1 MALLSLLTLLLSVT
15 DSESQAQPA
24 CGQAP
29 LSPRIA
35 GGESAQLGYW
45 PWQASLFQRSYSC
58 GGALIN
64 SQWVLTAAFCVKGLD
79 ASQFTVY
86 LGRLTQSSSNPDEV
100 SRGVQ
105 QIIAHPEYN
114 SLYRNNN
121 IALLKLDSPVS
132 FTKYIQPVCL
142 ADSNSSFIN
151 GTSCWVAGWGETL
164 NEVPLSENRTLQEV
178 QVPIIGNKQ
187 CVDIFGQNSINDNMI
202 CAGGLQQTK
211 GPCQFDSGSPLVCK
225 QGPVWI
231 QAGIVSSGIA
241 CQKPNLPGVYT
252 RVSQYQ
258 DWING
263 HVGSGITG
271 FVTFTSSGTDAGSS
285 SAQVTTASS
294 TTTAPMSTAT
304 STTTATVATPSS
316 SITAPVT
323 ASPSTTTAPVSTTLS
338 TTTAPV
344 TTPSSTTAVPTQVCG
359 RPRLNTRL
367 LGGQSAADGFWPWMA
382 SLQRN
387 GSHVCGGTLIAS
399 DWVMTAAQ
407 CLPSSVN
414 TSEWRVFLGRQN
426 QTSSNTLEKSTG
438 VLNAF
443 TSSLSG
449 TNIALL
455 RLDTNVSF
463 TDYILSVCLAGAGI
477 TFTPGTQ
484 CWVTGWGNTTA
495 ALLQEKSTTI
505 VQCDNGSSADTICTS
520 PLDLEQGNSGGPLVC
535 KWASMWTQVGVL
547 VVEDPTAVT
556 KSGNRAVQLSAFV
569 KILRFVNFLQKN
581 VGSRLPL
588 VSSNTATTS
597 NSATYTPLPHS
608 ALLLAVLHP
617 LLTAW
622 TSAL

>member
-294 TTTAPMSTAT
+294 TTTAPMSTA
-304 STTTATVATPSS
+304 
-316 SITAPVT
+316 
-323 ASPSTTTAPVSTTLS
+323 
-338 TTTAPV
+338 
-344 TTPSSTTAVPTQVCG
+344 
-359 RPRLNTRL
+359 
-367 LGGQSAADGFWPWMA
+367 
-382 SLQRN
+382 
-387 GSHVCGGTLIAS
+387 
-399 DWVMTAAQ
+399 
-407 CLPSSVN
+407 
-414 TSEWRVFLGRQN
+414 
-426 QTSSNTLEKSTG
+426 
-438 VLNAF
+438 
-443 TSSLSG
+443 
-449 TNIALL
+449 
-455 RLDTNVSF
+455 
-463 TDYILSVCLAGAGI
+463 
-477 TFTPGTQ
+477 
-484 CWVTGWGNTTA
+484 
-495 ALLQEKSTTI
+495 
-505 VQCDNGSSADTICTS
+505 
-520 PLDLEQGNSGGPLVC
+520 
-535 KWASMWTQVGVL
+535 
-547 VVEDPTAVT
+547 
-556 KSGNRAVQLSAFV
+556 
-569 KILRFVNFLQKN
+569 
-581 VGSRLPL
+581 
-588 VSSNTATTS
+588 
-597 NSATYTPLPHS
+597 
-608 ALLLAVLHP
+608 
-617 LLTAW
+617 
-622 TSAL
+622 